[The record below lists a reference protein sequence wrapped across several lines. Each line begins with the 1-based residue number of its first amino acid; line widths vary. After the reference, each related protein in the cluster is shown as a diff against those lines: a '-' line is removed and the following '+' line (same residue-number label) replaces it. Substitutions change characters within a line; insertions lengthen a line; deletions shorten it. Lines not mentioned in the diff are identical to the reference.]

1 MDLDGALVLFSELI
15 ETLKCRPMH
24 VDCVHWHYD
33 VDRLTDT
40 PSNTI
45 LPVYCIVRVT
55 FRLIH
60 NCFQSQIGPYQFCFT
75 YISNCLAP
83 RHKFVRTQKL
93 FQPINCFNLRLN
105 LLVCLRLIA
114 NCISFSLYLL
124 FVLCI
129 CLPLHTPGWAVQS
142 GMIMA
147 PEK

>member
-33 VDRLTDT
+33 VDRFTDT

-60 NCFQSQIGPYQFCFT
+60 NCFPISNWSVSILFYLHFELSCPASQIR
-75 YISNCLAP
+75 SNAKIIP
-83 RHKFVRTQKL
+83 
-93 FQPINCFNLRLN
+93 
-105 LLVCLRLIA
+105 A
-114 NCISFSLYLL
+114 N
-124 FVLCI
+124 
-129 CLPLHTPGWAVQS
+129 
-142 GMIMA
+142 
-147 PEK
+147 